1 MKMLE
6 VDKRA
11 ARKLCGISETDSGC
25 CPVVLVSGSAT
36 PRLISV
42 PGYYVDAA
50 GDWIY
55 TPGVDYGRCLLGY
68 RYVPG
73 TRVIEVSESWMLRLR
88 SGPMVNQKKLTIEL
102 TPTEQQVCRTD
113 AMAVEAPPYDVVLVP
128 GYSPPAWEDCD
139 AYWLDSDGEHPIR
152 TEIHILVGRQYIQ
165 SLRDQEVRDE
175 TERK

>member
-11 ARKLCGISETDSGC
+11 ARKLCGIAEADS
-25 CPVVLVSGSAT
+25 CPVVLMSGSAT

-50 GDWIY
+50 GAWIY

-73 TRVIEVSESWMLRLR
+73 TRVIEVSESWLLRLR
-88 SGPMVNQKKLTIEL
+88 SGPMVPRTERPMKLTDK
-102 TPTEQQVCRTD
+102 EQQECRIKAT
-113 AMAVEAPPYDVVLVP
+113 AHY
-128 GYSPPAWEDCD
+128 PPAYRVLLIPGSCQPEWENCAPYSVD
-139 AYWLDSDGEHPIR
+139 LGTETPIR
-152 TEIHILVGRQYIQ
+152 TEIHIFVGRQYIQ

-175 TERK
+175 TEC